1 MTTIDVS
8 HYNQHIKYFQYL
20 WPIAKAI
27 EPVANCRLA
36 ACLVHRNEII
46 SVGVNMKKSHPFM
59 LRFSRH
65 EDAIYLHAETDAI
78 KNALKE
84 YDEEFLRRCKLY
96 VLRVKKPQEYSRHY
110 VTGMAKPC
118 IGCQRALATFNIK
131 ECYFSLDSDT
141 PGVFNYGSL

>member
-1 MTTIDVS
+1 MDP
-8 HYNQHIKYFQYL
+8 HLKYFQYL
-20 WPIAKAI
+20 WPVAKAI

-36 ACLVHRNEII
+36 ACLVYRNEII
-46 SVGVNMKKSHPFM
+46 SVGVNRKKTHPFM

-84 YDEEFLRRCKLY
+84 YDEDFVSRCKLY
-96 VLRVKKPQEYSRHY
+96 VLRVKKPQEYSKHF

-118 IGCQRALATFNIK
+118 AGCQRALATFNIR
-131 ECYFSLDSDT
+131 ECYYSLDSESVGEIT
-141 PGVFNYGSL
+141 YGYL